1 MIYAHE
7 IPGGSRLYFGES
19 AALKRRIEAQA
30 AQMLSEAGFVEIV
43 TPFFSYHQHASFEDK
58 TPLVRLGDGEN
69 HEVSLR
75 ADSTADVVRIVTKR
89 LGRSSENKKWFYI
102 QPVLTFPTK
111 EQYQIGAEIIGGR
124 FAEVVEKAHTVL
136 EKIEIDAVLQI
147 ANIRI
152 PQLLHTRYGI
162 AIETLRAS
170 NIESLLQS
178 DYPWIQ
184 KLVAI
189 NTAEDLESLDFYPE
203 DIRAELMR
211 MKEAV
216 AHLSAKEN
224 IVVSPLYYAN
234 LRYYDALIFRIFKE
248 NVVLATGGEYRI
260 EEVEAAGFAV
270 YTDACIE
277 YILKKER

>member
-19 AALKRRIEAQA
+19 ATLKRHIESQA
-30 AQMLSEAGFVEIV
+30 ATLLSEAGFTEIV

-58 TPLVRLGDGEN
+58 TPLVRLGDGDN

-89 LGRSSENKKWFYI
+89 LGRSSENKRWFYI

-111 EQYQIGAEIIGGR
+111 EQYQIGAEIIGGT
-124 FAEVVEKAHTVL
+124 FAESVETAHALL
-136 EKIEIDAVLQI
+136 EKIGIDALLQI

-152 PQLLHTRYGI
+152 PHLLHTRYGI

-170 NIESLLQS
+170 DIESLLQS
-178 DYPWIQ
+178 DYPWMQ
-184 KLVAI
+184 ALVSI
-189 NTAEDLESLDFYPE
+189 NTVADLASLEAFPE
-203 DIRAELMR
+203 DIAAELTK
-211 MKEAV
+211 MKEAIV
-216 AHLSAKEN
+216 RLPDKEY

-234 LRYYDALIFRIFKE
+234 LRYYDALIFRIFEE
-248 NVVLATGGEYRI
+248 NAVLATGGEYRI

-277 YILKKER
+277 QILKKER